1 MTEQVRYIILFNRYS
16 EGAKERIIRM
26 VEAQVD
32 PMEPPKHLIK
42 KCPRGPP
49 SPPVPILH
57 SPPRKL
63 TAGYVF
69 SYEFLFFIFDNCDIV
84 FSSYK
89 SL

>member
-1 MTEQVRYIILFNRYS
+1 
-16 EGAKERIIRM
+16 M

-63 TAGYVF
+63 TAGYVSF
-69 SYEFLFFIFDNCDIV
+69 PLEYFNVDLFPQFNFYYFFL
-84 FSSYK
+84 
-89 SL
+89 